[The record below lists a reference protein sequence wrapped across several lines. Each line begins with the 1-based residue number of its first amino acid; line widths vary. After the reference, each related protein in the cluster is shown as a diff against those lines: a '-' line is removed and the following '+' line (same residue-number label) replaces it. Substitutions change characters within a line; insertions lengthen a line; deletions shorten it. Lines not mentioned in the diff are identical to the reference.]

1 MLENLTTVNVG
12 YGEIADKRIHGNY
25 NDSNHTITLYEKH
38 DLNTVL
44 HETQHASENDDTTL
58 FWRMNEGYAGAL
70 CDAQGFK
77 LTYQDENEYLL
88 LISEANELDKEI
100 KETLAELAIKA
111 DENNKENF
119 IILNALYSKYKL
131 NSSLLENEYNYS
143 LYGLNFVYP
152 ITDKN
157 KYDYVD
163 VFELVSQRTKIHNK

>member
-1 MLENLTTVNVG
+1 M
-12 YGEIADKRIHGNY
+12 
-25 NDSNHTITLYEKH
+25 
-38 DLNTVL
+38 
-44 HETQHASENDDTTL
+44 
-58 FWRMNEGYAGAL
+58 
-70 CDAQGFK
+70 
-77 LTYQDENEYLL
+77 